1 MGRYLVRR
9 VLVAFV
15 VIWFVMTLMFFF
27 LRLLPGD
34 VALALSG
41 ERPAGLTPEQRE
53 TVIRNLGLDRP
64 LHIQYFEW
72 LYKAVV
78 KGDLGV
84 SFSSKRPVLGDIAA
98 RVPRTIELAIA
109 GLITGLIIGIPTG
122 VICALNR
129 NGWLDI
135 LLNSGLVLLG
145 SLPVYVSGIALL
157 LIFGLQ
163 LGWVPTGGYIQF
175 SEDPIGHIKLLILP
189 SMTLGVWM
197 GAVAARM
204 TRASLLE
211 VLSQDY
217 VRTAF
222 SKGLSGRVVHM
233 RHALKNALIP
243 VVTAVG
249 LQVGSLLG
257 GAVLTETIFTWPGLG
272 LAYVNAVI
280 RRDFPMIQGV
290 VIVAVTAFVF
300 TNMIVDVMIGFLDP
314 RIVYD

>member
-98 RVPRTIELAIA
+98 RVPRTVELAIA

-222 SKGLSGRVVHM
+222 SKGLSGRVVYM

-243 VVTAVG
+243 VITAVG

-300 TNMIVDVMIGFLDP
+300 TNMLVDVSISFLDP
-314 RIVYD
+314 RIVYE